1 MTYGRVM
8 PELPE
13 VQTVVD
19 ELKQSLKNL
28 TLKDVII
35 LRDKIRYPVPD
46 LSELIGSKVTE
57 VKRRAKYIIISFNPS
72 LTLPSGEGITTEAP
86 LPEGGV
92 GGGLMQTIVIHL
104 GMSGKVMIGQPQE
117 RLKHDHVVFEFDNGE
132 EMVFND
138 ARRFGFI
145 IYKDSKFFDHLG
157 PEPLEDEF
165 DAEYLYNKLKTK
177 TQPIK
182 TAIMDQKLVV
192 GVGNIYAS
200 EALFRSAIR
209 PARKCDKVTKKECAK
224 LVSNIKAVLNEAIAS
239 GGSTLRDYVRSSGDL
254 GYFQHSHNVY
264 GRAGEEC
271 NICAAEVKMLRQAGR
286 SSFYCS
292 KCQN

>member
-1 MTYGRVM
+1 M

-19 ELKQSLKNL
+19 ELNQSLKNR
-28 TLKDVII
+28 TLKDVIT
-35 LRDKIRYPVPD
+35 LRDKIRYDVPD
-46 LSELIGSKVTE
+46 LSRLIGTKITD
-57 VKRRAKYIIISFNPS
+57 VKRRAKYIIINDE
-72 LTLPSGEGITTEAP
+72 L
-86 LPEGGV
+86 
-92 GGGLMQTIVIHL
+92 VIHL
-104 GMSGKVMIGQPQE
+104 GMSGKIKVGEPQE
-117 RLKHDHVVFEFDNGE
+117 RVKHDHVIFEFDDNL

-145 IYKDSKFFDHLG
+145 IYKDNKFFDHLG

-165 DAEYLYNKLKTK
+165 NSSYLYGKLKTK

-182 TAIMDQKLVV
+182 TAIMNQELVV

-200 EALFRSAIR
+200 EALFRSGIL
-209 PARKCDKVTKKECAK
+209 PTRKCNKITKAKCAE
-224 LVSNIKAVLNEAIAS
+224 LVENIKQVLQEAIAS

-264 GRAGEEC
+264 GREGEDC
-271 NICAAEVKMLRQAGR
+271 NKCGSVIKMVRQGGR
-286 SSFYCS
+286 SSFYCGS
-292 KCQN
+292 CQA